1 MFLLSEHAEVR
12 AMSANDSTCLIGA
25 CIGAEKERVK
35 IVKEILRLCPFVR
48 PLIARCP
55 KMIDVQDVDG
65 KSALHVAASTGNLDC
80 VNCLLDAGADCTLRD
95 IKGLTPLQE
104 GAAARGDA

>member
-25 CIGAEKERVK
+25 CIGGEKERVK
-35 IVKEILRLCPFVR
+35 IVKEILRLCVCSR
-48 PLIARCP
+48 DVIHRCP

-65 KSALHVAASTGNLDC
+65 KTALHVAAATGNLDC
-80 VNCLLDAGADCTLRD
+80 VNCLLEAGADCTLRD
-95 IKGLTPLQE
+95 IKGMTPLQVSI
-104 GAAARGDA
+104 GVVCDV

>member
-1 MFLLSEHAEVR
+1 
-12 AMSANDSTCLIGA
+12 MSANDSTCLIGA
-25 CIGAEKERVK
+25 CSGAEKERVK

-65 KSALHVAASTGNLDC
+65 KSALHVAASTGKLDC

-95 IKGLTPLQE
+95 IKGLTPLQV